1 MPPAGGGGGGSATA
15 AAVAGHPSSDS
26 EAGFTAFPQNGDSGS
41 GGGSVDGGA
50 VGATPTYGATC
61 DRPSG
66 ADGGADAGESAPG
79 VAAAAG
85 RLVRAHAL
93 MVVGLA
99 AYAGGLA
106 LLGTLVFEPLP
117 WQAWFSF
124 AILGVM
130 FAALVVAALPTQV
143 VLLLALVTLLAFQVV
158 SPKDALSG
166 FAGNGVGTIAVLFVV
181 VEGITRTSTLAPA
194 VGVLLG
200 KPRSLL
206 VAQARVMG
214 VVAAVS
220 AFLYDTPTILM
231 LLPLVESW
239 AGRAGVDRALLLMP
253 LNNAGLLGGAMTLLG
268 TSANLVVVDL
278 AKAATDL
285 VDDSGAPLKFRVF
298 DVGKVGAPVAVAG
311 LVYMLIASRFLLG
324 RRRGQADMCAD
335 VGGGAIDGDKKSGAA
350 VAALGAVRAYTC
362 ALRVQP
368 RAAIIDDTVVGAGL
382 RRLRGLFLIE
392 IERENGEVLPAVDP
406 ETRLAAGDTLIFSG
420 DVDTVRELYHL
431 PGLEPATT
439 HSRKI
444 GTVHHLRRLVEVVI
458 SHHSTLVGR
467 GVRELG
473 FRSVFRAAIIAVHR
487 RGEYVDGRTGDVVL
501 AAGDCLLLETDS
513 GFAER
518 HRNDARFGAVLEVRR
533 SQPVR
538 RDVGHQL
545 IAGVIVVAMVGVAAS
560 GVVPL
565 FTAAA
570 VAAVVMLATGCLSLE
585 NASTCFNLPV
595 LITVAASVGLS
606 TSLETTGAVAAL
618 AAAILDLFS
627 RLGELGIL
635 YGIAASTVIVSS
647 MVTNVAAVSLLFPIV
662 QSLIVRG
669 GVSAYAAIYVL
680 MVGGSLSFA
689 TPIAYNTN
697 GADAA
702 APGVAVRL
710 DATALAAD
718 VSDAVTP
725 TSDALEYSWMDDTC
739 DLAWDLLCG
748 QFDVAPPDVSGVPP
762 AADDGWRGWDAFPT
776 ALDDASFA
784 ASAPLFNDDGCVQ
797 QACTAAPVRSP
808 ACLA

>member
-1 MPPAGGGGGGSATA
+1 MPPAGGGGAAAAATA
-15 AAVAGHPSSDS
+15 AAVAGRPSSDS
-26 EAGFTAFPQNGDSGS
+26 EAGFTAFAQNG
-41 GGGSVDGGA
+41 GGGGGGDGGA
-50 VGATPTYGATC
+50 GGTTVTYGATC
-61 DRPSG
+61 DSPS
-66 ADGGADAGESAPG
+66 AAGGGG
-79 VAAAAG
+79 VAGVSAAGVPAAAG

-93 MVVGLA
+93 TVLGLA

-124 AILGVM
+124 AVLGVM

-143 VLLLALVTLLAFQVV
+143 ILLLALVTLLAFQVV
-158 SPKDALSG
+158 TPKDALSG

-200 KPRSLL
+200 KPRSLV
-206 VAQARVMG
+206 VAQARVMI

-231 LLPLVESW
+231 MLPLVESW
-239 AGRAGVDRALLLMP
+239 AGRAGVDPRLLLMP

-285 VDDSGAPLKFRVF
+285 VDDNGAPLKFRVF
-298 DVGKVGAPVAVAG
+298 DVGRVGAPVAVAG
-311 LVYMLIASRFLLG
+311 LIYMLIASRFLLG
-324 RRRGQADMCAD
+324 RPGSQADTCVD
-335 VGGGAIDGDKKSGAA
+335 VAGGATSRDEESGATA
-350 VAALGAVRAYTC
+350 AALGAVRAYTC

-368 RAAIIDDTVVGAGL
+368 RAAIIGDTVVGAGL

-420 DVDTVRELYHL
+420 DVDTVRELYQL

-444 GTVHHLRRLVEVVI
+444 NTVHHHRRLVEVVI

-473 FRSVFRAAIIAVHR
+473 FRSLFRAAIIAVHR

-513 GFAER
+513 GFVER

-538 RDVGHQL
+538 RDVVHQL

-560 GVVPL
+560 GIVPL

-570 VAAVVMLATGCLSLE
+570 VAAVAMLATGCLSLE

-606 TSLETTGAVAAL
+606 TSLESTGAAAAL
-618 AAAILDLFS
+618 AAAILALFS

-662 QSLIVRG
+662 QSLVAKG
-669 GVSAYAAIYVL
+669 GVSAYAAVYVL

-697 GADAA
+697 VIITERGGYSFVDWYVMLARWRRGGHPSGGGATGWGLASLRHLVKGGRVMAD
-702 APGVAVRL
+702 GVLWR
-710 DATALAAD
+710 ALP
-718 VSDAVTP
+718 VSF
-725 TSDALEYSWMDDTC
+725 C
-739 DLAWDLLCG
+739 I
-748 QFDVAPPDVSGVPP
+748 
-762 AADDGWRGWDAFPT
+762 
-776 ALDDASFA
+776 
-784 ASAPLFNDDGCVQ
+784 
-797 QACTAAPVRSP
+797 
-808 ACLA
+808 

>member
-1 MPPAGGGGGGSATA
+1 MDGAAVPPAGGGAAGAANS
-15 AAVAGHPSSDS
+15 AAVAGRPSTDS
-26 EAGFTAFPQNGDSGS
+26 EVGFTAFHSSGDGS
-41 GGGSVDGGA
+41 GGDVGGDGL
-50 VGATPTYGATC
+50 VGDVPTYGATH
-61 DRPSG
+61 DRGLDSGGG
-66 ADGGADAGESAPG
+66 ADGGVPVVS
-79 VAAAAG
+79 VAVVVG

-93 MVVGLA
+93 MLVGLA

-124 AILGVM
+124 AVLGVM
-130 FAALVVAALPTQV
+130 FAALVAAVLPTQV
-143 VLLLALVTLLAFQVV
+143 ILLLALVTLLAFQVV
-158 SPKDALSG
+158 TPKDALSG

-181 VEGITRTSTLAPA
+181 VEGITRTSTLAPVVA
-194 VGVLLG
+194 VLLG
-200 KPRSLL
+200 KPRSLF

-214 VVAAVS
+214 VVSSVS

-239 AGRAGVDRALLLMP
+239 ARRAGVDPRLLLMP

-278 AKAATDL
+278 ARAVTDL
-285 VDDSGAPLKFRVF
+285 VDENGEPLKFRVF
-298 DVGKVGAPVAVAG
+298 DVGKVGAPVAVVG
-311 LVYMLIASRFLLG
+311 ILYMLIASRFLLRP
-324 RRRGQADMCAD
+324 RRSTAGTC
-335 VGGGAIDGDKKSGAA
+335 VGVGDGATDGDEESGAA
-350 VAALGAVRAYTC
+350 SAALGAVRAYTC

-368 RAAIIDDTVVGAGL
+368 GAPIVGDTVVSAGL

-406 ETRLAAGDTLIFSG
+406 ETRIAAGDTLIFSG
-420 DVDTVRELYHL
+420 DVDTVRELYQL
-431 PGLEPATT
+431 PGLEPATA

-444 GTVHHLRRLVEVVI
+444 GTAHHRRRLVEVVI
-458 SHHSTLVGR
+458 SLHSTLVGR
-467 GVRELG
+467 GVREIG
-473 FRSVFRAAIIAVHR
+473 FRSLFRAAIIAVHR

-501 AAGDCLLLETDS
+501 AAGDCLLLETDA

-560 GVVPL
+560 GVAPL

-570 VAAVVMLATGCLSLE
+570 VAAVAMLATGCLSLE
-585 NASTCFNLPV
+585 NASSCFNLPV
-595 LITVAASVGLS
+595 LITVGASVGLS
-606 TSLETTGAVAAL
+606 TSLETTGAAAAL
-618 AAAILDLFS
+618 AAAILGLFS

-647 MVTNVAAVSLLFPIV
+647 MVTNVAAVSLLFPVV
-662 QSLIVRG
+662 QSLIAKG
-669 GVSAYAAIYVL
+669 GVSIYPAIYVL

-697 GADAA
+697 VIVNERGGYRFVDWVKFGVPLQLAC
-702 APGVAVRL
+702 VAVL
-710 DATALAAD
+710 PPLALA
-718 VSDAVTP
+718 V
-725 TSDALEYSWMDDTC
+725 Y
-739 DLAWDLLCG
+739 
-748 QFDVAPPDVSGVPP
+748 
-762 AADDGWRGWDAFPT
+762 
-776 ALDDASFA
+776 
-784 ASAPLFNDDGCVQ
+784 
-797 QACTAAPVRSP
+797 
-808 ACLA
+808 

>member
-1 MPPAGGGGGGSATA
+1 MDTETAPPAGGTATASAA
-15 AAVAGHPSSDS
+15 AAVAAAAIAARPSSDS
-26 EAGFTAFPQNGDSGS
+26 EAGFTAFPRAGDGGGGGAGGAGGGDGADSGTTS
-41 GGGSVDGGA
+41 
-50 VGATPTYGATC
+50 YGATC
-61 DRPSG
+61 DRSSG
-66 ADGGADAGESAPG
+66 VDDGSDGGVPADGA
-79 VAAAAG
+79 AAAAG
-85 RLVRAHAL
+85 RFVRAHAL
-93 MVVGLA
+93 MAVSLA

-124 AILGVM
+124 AVLGVM
-130 FAALVVAALPTQV
+130 FAALVRAALPTQV

-158 SPKDALSG
+158 TPKDALSG

-200 KPRSLL
+200 KPRSLI

-214 VVAAVS
+214 VAAAIS

-239 AGRAGVDRALLLMP
+239 AGRAGVDPRLLLMP

-278 AKAATDL
+278 AKASPSL
-285 VDDSGAPLKFRVF
+285 VDDTGAPLKFRVF
-298 DVGKVGAPVAVAG
+298 DVGKVGAPVAAAG
-311 LVYMLIASRFLLG
+311 LLYMLLASRFLLG
-324 RRRGQADMCAD
+324 RRGGQADSCLN
-335 VGGGAIDGDKKSGAA
+335 VGGSGAMSADEESGAA
-350 VAALGAVRAYTC
+350 AAALGAVRAYTC

-368 RAAIIDDTVVGAGL
+368 RAAIIGDTVVGAGL

-392 IERENGEVLPAVDP
+392 IEREDGEVLPAVDP

-420 DVDTVRELYHL
+420 DVDTVRELYQL

-444 GTVHHLRRLVEVVI
+444 DTVHHRRRLVEVVI

-473 FRSVFRAAIIAVHR
+473 FRSLFRAAIIAVHR

-501 AAGDCLLLETDS
+501 AAGDCLLLETDA

-538 RDVGHQL
+538 RDVVHQL

-560 GVVPL
+560 GLVPL

-570 VAAVVMLATGCLSLE
+570 VAAVAMLATGCLSLE

-606 TSLETTGAVAAL
+606 TSLESTGAAAAL

-662 QSLIVRG
+662 QSLVAKG
-669 GVSAYAAIYVL
+669 GVSAYAAVYVL

-697 GADAA
+697 VIVNERGDYRFGDWVKFGV
-702 APGVAVRL
+702 PLQIVGVAIL
-710 DATALAAD
+710 PPLALA
-718 VSDAVTP
+718 V
-725 TSDALEYSWMDDTC
+725 
-739 DLAWDLLCG
+739 
-748 QFDVAPPDVSGVPP
+748 F
-762 AADDGWRGWDAFPT
+762 
-776 ALDDASFA
+776 
-784 ASAPLFNDDGCVQ
+784 
-797 QACTAAPVRSP
+797 
-808 ACLA
+808 